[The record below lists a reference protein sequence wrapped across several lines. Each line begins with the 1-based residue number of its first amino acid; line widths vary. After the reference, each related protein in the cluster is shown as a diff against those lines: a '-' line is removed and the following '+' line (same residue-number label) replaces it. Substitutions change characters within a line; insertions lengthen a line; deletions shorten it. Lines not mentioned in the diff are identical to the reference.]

1 MEIVGF
7 HPLDFI
13 IIVAY
18 LAAITYIGKK
28 MSGKIRTEED
38 FFLAGRSLNKF
49 FQYFL
54 NMGTLIDANTAVRT
68 ASFTFNK
75 GLGGV
80 WLMLSHVFT
89 GPWYWFMAAWFRRV
103 RLVTMA
109 ELFQER
115 FKSRYL
121 PPIYA
126 LTGIWLSILIIG
138 IGYKAS
144 LRTFQ
149 AMTIKPVE
157 RYTLEEAAGVDQY
170 RRYVELEK
178 QYREGQLDSEHLP
191 EYHVLD
197 SLRKTDRISAFVSY
211 TKPFWFYLL
220 YTLFIGI
227 YVVLGG
233 FKAAAVTDTLQ
244 GILIILFSIIL
255 IPLSLFKLGGWT
267 EFSAAIPDHMLSVF
281 GSGSNEFALNSIAA
295 LALVT
300 IIGITGHQGNMSVN
314 GSARDELTARLA
326 SVGGAYT
333 KRILTIVWALCGLF
347 AFALYRRSISDPDMA
362 WGVLSNNLLGPGLR
376 GVMIA
381 GILAANMSTLDAV
394 CVYLSALF
402 VRHLYKPFVPN
413 RSQRHYINVSRAAI
427 VLFLLLGV
435 LVSVANTSIIHLIK
449 ALPSLNIIFGAP
461 VLLLLFW
468 KRLTVKAV
476 YAQVIVCSILFG
488 ILPHVLPLFG
498 AVRHSGWLTRQTV
511 ETTIER
517 SAAASEEDV
526 RLGRANDV
534 GQRITKHLIVPPMA
548 VYFDTVAR
556 SNPMDPA
563 SPLVGN
569 GRLNTELIIARAVGL
584 DLRNATPSALLTYRY
599 LVVSILPFAI
609 LIPVSL
615 VTKNKGLEQTIARFY
630 VKMKTP
636 VDPDAE
642 RDAAELEKSYADT
655 SRFDHCKLFPRSNWE
670 FCKWTKTDTV
680 GFFASAVVTALIIL
694 LFWALIR
701 LIA

>member
-1 MEIVGF
+1 MERLGF
-7 HPLDFI
+7 HPLDLVVI
-13 IIVAY
+13 IAY
-18 LAAITYIGKK
+18 LMTIIYIGKK

-38 FFLAGRSLNKF
+38 FFLAGRSLNKV

-54 NMGTLIDANTAVRT
+54 NMGTLIDANSAVRT

-89 GPWYWFMAAWFRRV
+89 GPYYWFMAAWFRRV

-115 FKSRYL
+115 FKSRFL

-126 LTGIWLSILIIG
+126 LTGIWLSVLIIG

-157 RYTLEEAAGVDQY
+157 NYTLQETERVRLY
-170 RRYVELEK
+170 HRYIQFEK
-178 QYREGQLDSEHLP
+178 QYKAGQLETEQLSE
-191 EYHVLD
+191 YQVLD
-197 SLRKTDRISAFVSY
+197 SLYKTDQISAFISY
-211 TKPFWFYLL
+211 TSPFWFYLL
-220 YTLFIGI
+220 YTVCIGI

-233 FKAAAVTDTLQ
+233 FKAAAVTDTIQ
-244 GILIILFSIIL
+244 GILIIVFSVIL
-255 IPLSLFKLGGWT
+255 IPLALFKLGGWA

-300 IIGITGHQGNMSVN
+300 IIGITGHQGNMSIN
-314 GSARDELTARLA
+314 GSARDELTAQVSSIA
-326 SVGGAYT
+326 GAYT
-333 KRILTIVWALCGLF
+333 KRILTILWAVCGLF
-347 AFALYRRSISDPDMA
+347 AFALYRRHISDPDMA
-362 WGVLSNNLLGPGLR
+362 WGVLSNHLLGPGFR
-376 GVMIA
+376 GIMIA

-413 RSQRHYINVSRAAI
+413 KSQRHYINASRAAVI
-427 VLFLLLGV
+427 LFLLLGV
-435 LVSVANTSIIHLIK
+435 LVSATNTSIIHLIK

-476 YAQVIVCSILFG
+476 YAQVIVCAVLFG
-488 ILPHVLPLFG
+488 ILPHVLPLF
-498 AVRHSGWLTRQTV
+498 ASVRHSEWLTRQTV
-511 ETTIER
+511 ETTIQR
-517 SAAASEEDV
+517 SAFADEQDV
-526 RLGRANDV
+526 RLGRADHA
-534 GQRITKHLIVPPMA
+534 GQQIDKNLVVPPMA
-548 VYFDTVAR
+548 IYFDAVAR
-556 SNPMDPA
+556 LNPADPA
-563 SPLVGN
+563 SPLVGI
-569 GRLNTELIIARAVGL
+569 GRLNTELIIARAIGL
-584 DLRNATPSALLTYRY
+584 DLEHAAPSALLTCRY
-599 LVVSILPFAI
+599 LVVSILPFLI
-609 LIPVSL
+609 LIPISL
-615 VTKNKGLEQTIARFY
+615 VTKNTGLEDTIARFY
-630 VKMKTP
+630 AKMKTP
-636 VDPDAE
+636 VNPDPDK
-642 RDAAELEKSYADT
+642 DAAEMEKSYADPA
-655 SRFDHCKLFPRSNWE
+655 RFDHCKLFPNSNWE
-670 FCKWTKTDTV
+670 FCKWTKTDAI
-680 GFFASAVVTALIIL
+680 GFSVSVVITSAIIL
-694 LFWALIR
+694 LFWGLIR

>member
-1 MEIVGF
+1 MEIMGF

-13 IIVAY
+13 VIIAY
-18 LAAITYIGKK
+18 LLTITYIGKK

-89 GPWYWFMAAWFRRV
+89 GPYYWFMAAWFRRV

-115 FKSRYL
+115 FNSRFL

-126 LTGIWLSILIIG
+126 LTGIWLSVLIIG

-149 AMTIKPVE
+149 AMTIKPVDKYTVE
-157 RYTLEEAAGVDQY
+157 ESESIEQFHRYIQLDRQYKAG
-170 RRYVELEK
+170 R
-178 QYREGQLDSEHLP
+178 LDSEQLS
-191 EYHVLD
+191 EYRMLD
-197 SLRKTDRISAFVSY
+197 SLYKTDRISAFVSY
-211 TKPFWFYLL
+211 TRPFWFYLF
-220 YTLFIGI
+220 YTFFIGV

-244 GILIILFSIIL
+244 GILIIVFSVIL
-255 IPLSLFKLGGWT
+255 VPLSLFKLGGWA
-267 EFSAAIPDHMLSVF
+267 EFSSAIPDYMLSVF

-314 GSARDELTARLA
+314 GSARDELTAQVS
-326 SVGGAYT
+326 SVAGAYT

-362 WGVLSNNLLGPGLR
+362 WGVLSNNLLGPGFR

-402 VRHLYKPFVPN
+402 VRHLYKPFAPN
-413 RSQRHYINVSRAAI
+413 KSQRHYINASRAAI
-427 VLFLLLGV
+427 ILFLLLGIF
-435 LVSVANTSIIHLIK
+435 VSVTNTSIIHLIK

-476 YAQVIVCSILFG
+476 YAQVIVCAIVFA
-488 ILPHVLPLFG
+488 ILPHVLPLF
-498 AVRHSGWLTRQTV
+498 ASVRQSEWLTRQTA
-511 ETTIER
+511 EMAIER
-517 SAAASEEDV
+517 SDVASEEDV
-526 RLGRANDV
+526 HLGRADRP
-534 GQRITKHLIVPPMA
+534 GQRITKEVVVPPMA
-548 VYFDTVAR
+548 VYFDAVAR
-556 SNPMDPA
+556 LDPMDPV
-563 SPLVGN
+563 SPLVGI

-584 DLRNATPSALLTYRY
+584 DLENASPSALLTCRY
-599 LVVSILPFAI
+599 LVVSILPFLV

-615 VTKNKGLEQTIARFY
+615 LTKNTGLEQNIARFY
-630 VKMKTP
+630 AKMKTP
-636 VDPDAE
+636 VDPDPDK
-642 RDAAELEKSYADT
+642 DAAELEKSWAAPD
-655 SRFDHCKLFPRSNWE
+655 RFDHRKLFPRSDWE
-670 FCKWTKTDTV
+670 FCKWTRTDAI
-680 GFFASAVVTALIIL
+680 GFFASVAVTSAIIL
-694 LFWALIR
+694 LFWGLIR